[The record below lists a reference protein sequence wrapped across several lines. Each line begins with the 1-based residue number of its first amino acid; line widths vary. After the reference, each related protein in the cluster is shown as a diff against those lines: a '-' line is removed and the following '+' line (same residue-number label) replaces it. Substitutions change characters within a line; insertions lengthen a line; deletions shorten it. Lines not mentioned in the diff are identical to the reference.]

1 MGLGSKIKAGIA
13 IAVEAVV
20 VKIYIKKGEK
30 GVLSRHFWHNI
41 LNVT

>member
-20 VKIYIKKGEK
+20 VKIYIKKGRRRSSQQTF
-30 GVLSRHFWHNI
+30 LA
-41 LNVT
+41 